1 MDRPKVAT
9 GNDWLGDRVFA
20 TLSRPVR
27 RKRNERGTVLR
38 TRTVSK
44 YEPGTVAKTRE
55 RRRPAEF
62 PAAEVG
68 IEFKTGGIGYRLRT

>member
-1 MDRPKVAT
+1 MDRPEVAT
-9 GNDWLGDRVFA
+9 SNDRLGDRVFA
-20 TLSRPVR
+20 TLSRPAR
-27 RKRNERGTVLR
+27 RK
-38 TRTVSK
+38 
-44 YEPGTVAKTRE
+44 RE